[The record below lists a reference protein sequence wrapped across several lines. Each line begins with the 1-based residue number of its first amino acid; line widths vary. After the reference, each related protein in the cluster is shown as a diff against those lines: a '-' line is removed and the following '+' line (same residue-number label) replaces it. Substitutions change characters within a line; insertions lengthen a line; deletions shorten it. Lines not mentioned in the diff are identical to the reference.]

1 MFDAE
6 RSGYKP
12 TFLDELCRYAYTLAL
27 TLIIPIIVTVN
38 FVQSFRD
45 KDKNTHRGLQ
55 RFGVVPKPKDVG
67 GYLVHCVS
75 VGEVVAA
82 SCLIKRIKQDTPHIP
97 VTITT
102 TTVTG
107 AARVK
112 ALFGESVQHF
122 YLPYDLPVVMSTM
135 LSRIQP
141 KTVLITEVELWPN
154 LIHACWKKQIA
165 CIVVNARMT
174 DRSAKRY
181 NKLSKLFRPMVNK
194 LSLICAQGQRD
205 FDNYL
210 RLGAAYNQLTL
221 TNNIKFDQV
230 ASARASQVGFMGLEQ
245 DTRPV
250 IVAGS
255 THDPEEEI
263 LISAMNELWQSNPHI
278 VLVIVPRHPQ
288 RFDIVASFLEESS
301 VPFVRSSQAQQ
312 LPINTNV
319 ILVDEMGRLND
330 AYSVAY
336 CAFVGGSIAN
346 RGGHNALEPAAFSTP
361 ILMGPHT
368 YNNPEICA
376 YLKACGALQSV
387 TDAHDIANWIR
398 KWIDEPESHQEAGLS
413 AKKVLSDNSGA
424 VEKTLR
430 CIINI
435 NK

>member
-6 RSGYKP
+6 RRGYKP
-12 TFLDELCRYAYTLAL
+12 TFLEELCRYAYTLVL
-27 TLIIPIIVTVN
+27 TLIIPITVTVN
-38 FVQSFRD
+38 FVQSIRD
-45 KDKNTHRGLQ
+45 KNKSTHKGLQ
-55 RFGVVPKPKDVG
+55 RFGVVPKDKEVG

-82 SCLIKRIKQDTPHIP
+82 SCLIKRIRQDKPNLP

-112 ALFGESVQHF
+112 ALFGDSVQHY

-141 KTVLITEVELWPN
+141 KAVLITEVELWPN

-181 NKLSKLFRPMVNK
+181 KKLSKLFTPMVNK
-194 LSLICAQGQRD
+194 LSHICAQGQRD
-205 FDNYL
+205 YDNYL
-210 RLGAAYNQLTL
+210 RLGASFNQLTL

-230 ASARASQVGFMGLEQ
+230 ASAGVSLGGFMGLERCA
-245 DTRPV
+245 TPV
-250 IVAGS
+250 VVAGS
-255 THDPEEEI
+255 THDPEEHV
-263 LISAMNELWQSNPHI
+263 LLSAMHELWQSNPHL

-288 RFDIVASFLEESS
+288 RFDIVASLLKESS
-301 VPFVRSSQAQQ
+301 VSFVRSSQVRQ
-312 LPINTNV
+312 LPPNTKV
-319 ILVDEMGRLND
+319 ILVDEMGRLNE
-330 AYSVAY
+330 AYSVAF
-336 CAFVGGSIAN
+336 CAFVGGSITN
-346 RGGHNALEPAAFSTP
+346 RGGHNALEPAAFSIP

-376 YLKACGALQSV
+376 YLKACGALQPV
-387 TDAHDIANWIR
+387 ADAHDIANWIR
-398 KWIDEPESHQEAGLS
+398 KWVNEPESYQEAGLS

-430 CIINI
+430 CIINV
-435 NK
+435 NE

>member
-1 MFDAE
+1 MFDVE
-6 RSGYKP
+6 CRGYKP
-12 TFLDELCRYAYTLAL
+12 TLLEELCRYAYTLVL
-27 TLIIPIIVTVN
+27 TLIIPITVAIN
-38 FVQSFRD
+38 FVQSIRD

-55 RFGVVPKPKDVG
+55 RFGVVPKQKDVG

-82 SCLIKRIKQDTPHIP
+82 SCLIKRIKQDTPTIP

-112 ALFGESVQHF
+112 ALFGDSVQHF
-122 YLPYDLPVVMSTM
+122 YLPYDLPVIMSTM
-135 LSRIQP
+135 LTRIQP

-181 NKLSKLFRPMVNK
+181 KKLSKLFTPMVHK
-194 LSLICAQGQRD
+194 LSHICAQGQRD

-210 RLGAAYNQLTL
+210 RLGAASDQLTL

-230 ASARASQVGFMGLEQ
+230 VSTRETLAGFMGLERCATQ
-245 DTRPV
+245 V
-250 IVAGS
+250 VVAGS
-255 THDPEEEI
+255 THDPEEHI
-263 LISAMNELWQSNPHI
+263 LLTAMNELWQSYPHI

-288 RFDIVASFLEESS
+288 RFDVVASFLEESS
-301 VPFVRSSQAQQ
+301 VPFVRSSHAQQ
-312 LPINTNV
+312 LPVNTNV

-346 RGGHNALEPAAFSTP
+346 RGGHNALEPAAFSIP

-368 YNNPEICA
+368 YNNPDICA
-376 YLKACGALQSV
+376 YLTACGALQSI

-398 KWIDEPESHQEAGLS
+398 KWIDEPKSHQEAGKS
-413 AKKVLSDNSGA
+413 GEKVLSDNSGA

-430 CIINI
+430 CIINV
-435 NK
+435 NQ